1 MLQLRRTF
9 DNEKIQLQDLNARL
23 QQYLSR
29 VKQLEQENA
38 LLIKEINTIRQ
49 EKTVEW
55 EKQYLPELR
64 EVRRAVDQL
73 AFEKSKAEMEREKLR
88 RELQNIQELCCQETV
103 ICRDIEGERKGYEK
117 QLHHAL
123 KKNAALEERLL
134 QLENEYRCL
143 EDAHMQDISHLRN
156 EVHSRPLPVIVT
168 QKYQGHPAVTMEEM
182 EEYALCLSEQWMEN
196 FEVYRCRVEDL
207 EESIKADQAKLEE
220 LHREKMQ
227 YVAELQKLHAEADK
241 QNEMQLQLEDQLRSM
256 HDNCLLEFEQ
266 YQGII
271 AELDEE
277 RRLMAQAIAE
287 KLKEHQQLM
296 QVKMGLSLEVAAYRA
311 LLEGEGK
318 DTFQKMDQNTRGTS
332 RKIDIKMPA
341 QPWSTPKRVEG
352 WKQYPYSLRSETQ
365 HTDLASTLKASFES
379 SQIRSTSPARVIP
392 ISVYG
397 KDQQSSP
404 ARRDMP
410 SFTRAS
416 QAATN
421 IQKKTVEDKS
431 IRPKEVP
438 RQLGK
443 ASAPKYE
450 PRISTSPDPGPPP
463 AINKTSTVL
472 PQSPKSTVIVN
483 GQENVNQEFHEVETK
498 DREDTDTNKVSMEES
513 MTPDQEDER
522 SDNSSEHVGLDEEEA
537 SSSDEKMVDYIF
549 MEEII
554 EKVMRPAGLDT
565 KLSTSPDSKVPY
577 RVEKTE
583 DEDGTKRTQIILE
596 SKVEE
601 DLDITD
607 DSALEELLN
616 KEVKKISLEDIKG
629 TPTGSVIQNLL
640 TLGLQEGPTDLENKS
655 VNVEIIEE
663 IEELENNSHSG
674 KLPESNTDTK
684 KSTVTDDTEYTKE
697 ESVWVRE
704 GSRDA
709 DVPNSSH
716 AQETE
721 YFVSTP
727 DDSISEPEEEFG
739 ISSSGHYGMVEDLSD
754 ERYYQEASPINPRYK
769 EDIGYRSAPRTSY
782 MTSEHVFSKD
792 RFPECIIEEEVHVS
806 PSVQESML
814 EILREDSMDPKQQL
828 KGALEKLQ
836 GTVSGSLQ
844 EELSLLTES
853 SEESPENLSVNV
865 KKVQQVSDNGT
876 VTITAELN
884 VSQSLDDS
892 NLLEAGASDKEMD
905 VGSVASLPAEG
916 GAQKFQGFS
925 QDLGDVGPD
934 SGEVRDAVYS
944 YMQRMTVTKGH
955 GDESTH
961 SQGHESEA
969 RKWEGLAAE
978 PVEFSQVMTT
988 QFVDPQLKVIQE
1000 KKVATIYL
1008 ETAMEE

>member
-38 LLIKEINTIRQ
+38 FLIKEINTIRQ

-168 QKYQGHPAVTMEEM
+168 QKYQGPPAVTMEEM

-227 YVAELQKLHAEADK
+227 YVAELQKLRAEADK

-266 YQGII
+266 YQG
-271 AELDEE
+271 
-277 RRLMAQAIAE
+277 
-287 KLKEHQQLM
+287 
-296 QVKMGLSLEVAAYRA
+296 
-311 LLEGEGK
+311 EGK

-341 QPWSTPKRVEG
+341 QPWATPKRLEG

-365 HTDLASTLKASFES
+365 YTDLASTLKASFES

-397 KDQQSSP
+397 KDQQSSS

-443 ASAPKYE
+443 DSAPKYE

-472 PQSPKSTVIVN
+472 PQSPKSTIIVN
-483 GQENVNQEFHEVETK
+483 GQENVNQDFHEVETK
-498 DREDTDTNKVSMEES
+498 DSEDTDTNKVSMEES
-513 MTPDQEDER
+513 MTPDQEDVR
-522 SDNSSEHVGLDEEEA
+522 SDNSSEHVELDEEEA

-565 KLSTSPDSKVPY
+565 KLSTSPDSK
-577 RVEKTE
+577 
-583 DEDGTKRTQIILE
+583 
-596 SKVEE
+596 
-601 DLDITD
+601 
-607 DSALEELLN
+607 
-616 KEVKKISLEDIKG
+616 
-629 TPTGSVIQNLL
+629 
-640 TLGLQEGPTDLENKS
+640 
-655 VNVEIIEE
+655 

-782 MTSEHVFSKD
+782 LTSEHAFSKD

-865 KKVQQVSDNGT
+865 RKVQQVSDNGT

-892 NLLEAGASDKEMD
+892 NLLEAGASDKEVLTMLQSSHPAFKHTIDGRSDGGYTVKVSRDQDTELESTTATASTDGQNLEGFSAEDLTNNIQKTERVIKLGPSDRSLSFQMD

-925 QDLGDVGPD
+925 QDLGDAGPD
-934 SGEVRDAVYS
+934 SGEVRDGVYS
-944 YMQRMTVTKGH
+944 YVQRTTITKGH
-955 GDESTH
+955 VDESTH
-961 SQGHESEA
+961 SQGHEGEA